1 MGKKEMIS
9 FDHGNDILRYKVT
22 NIERFG
28 IRLLADDKEYYIK
41 FNDYPAFKKAS
52 IDQILNIQ
60 RISPT
65 QFRWPDI
72 DEDIELEA
80 LEQPEKYILRYER

>member
-1 MGKKEMIS
+1 MIS
-9 FDHGNDILRYKVT
+9 LTNGTNTLEYEIT

-28 IRLLADDKEYYIK
+28 IWLLADNREYYIK
-41 FNDYPAFKKAS
+41 FEDYPAFKKAS

-80 LEQPEKYILRYER
+80 LEHPEKYILRYDR

>member
-1 MGKKEMIS
+1 MIS
-9 FDHGNDILRYKVT
+9 SKNGTDILEYEIT

-28 IRLLADDKEYYIK
+28 IWLLADDKEYYIK
-41 FNDYPAFKKAS
+41 FDDYPSLKKAS
-52 IDQILNIQ
+52 IEQILNLK

-80 LEQPEKYILRYER
+80 LEYPDQYVLKYNK

>member
-1 MGKKEMIS
+1 MIS
-9 FDHGNDILRYKVT
+9 LKNGTDTLEYEIT

-28 IRLLADDKEYYIK
+28 IWLLADDKEYFIK
-41 FNDYPAFKKAS
+41 FEDYPLLKKAS
-52 IDQILNIQ
+52 IEQILNVK

-80 LEQPEKYILRYER
+80 LEYPEKFVLKYNK

>member
-1 MGKKEMIS
+1 MIS
-9 FDHGNDILRYKVT
+9 SKNGTDTLQYEIT

-28 IRLLADDKEYYIK
+28 IWLLADDNEYFIK
-41 FNDYPAFKKAS
+41 FEDYPAFKKAS
-52 IDQILNIQ
+52 IEQILNVK
-60 RISPT
+60 RISPG

-80 LEQPEKYILRYER
+80 LESPEKYILRYEK

>member
-1 MGKKEMIS
+1 MIS
-9 FDHGNDILRYKVT
+9 LKNGTDTLEYEIT

-28 IRLLADDKEYYIK
+28 IWLLADDKEYYIK
-41 FNDYPAFKKAS
+41 FEDYPAFKKAS

-65 QFRWPDI
+65 QFRWPEI

-80 LEQPEKYILRYER
+80 LEQPEKYILKYER

>member
-1 MGKKEMIS
+1 MIS
-9 FDHGNDILRYKVT
+9 LKNGTNTLEYEIT

-28 IRLLADDKEYYIK
+28 IWLLADNKEYYIK
-41 FNDYPAFKKAS
+41 FEDYPAFKKAS

-80 LEQPEKYILRYER
+80 LEHPEKYILRYDR

>member
-1 MGKKEMIS
+1 MIS
-9 FDHGNDILRYKVT
+9 SKHGTDTLEYEIT

-28 IRLLADDKEYYIK
+28 IWLLADDREYYIK
-41 FNDYPAFKKAS
+41 FEDYPAFKKAS
-52 IDQILNIQ
+52 IDQILNIK

-65 QFRWPDI
+65 QFSWPDI

-80 LEQPEKYILRYER
+80 LEHPEKYILRYEG

>member
-1 MGKKEMIS
+1 MIS
-9 FDHGNDILRYKVT
+9 SKNGTGTLEYEIT

-28 IRLLADDKEYYIK
+28 IWLLADDKEYYIK
-41 FNDYPAFKKAS
+41 FEDYPSLKKAS
-52 IDQILNIQ
+52 VEQLLNLK
-60 RISPT
+60 RIGPS

-80 LEQPEKYILRYER
+80 LEDPEKYVLRYEK

>member
-1 MGKKEMIS
+1 MIS
-9 FDHGNDILRYKVT
+9 LKNGTDILEYEIT

-28 IRLLADDKEYYIK
+28 IWLLVDDKEYYIK
-41 FNDYPAFKKAS
+41 FEDYPALKKAS
-52 IDQILNIQ
+52 IEQILNIK
-60 RISPT
+60 RISPV

-80 LEQPEKYILRYER
+80 LDYPEKYILKFLI